1 MKCANCKKDAMYE
14 YKITTDKSVFYC
26 GNDLPAFLDARK
38 KAGLLTLTPK
48 NSESLT
54 SALDVLS
61 TPTPEA
67 PVVEE
72 PKPVKKA
79 TKKTEK

>member
-1 MKCANCKKDAMYE
+1 MKCANCNKDAMYE

-26 GNDLPAFLDARK
+26 GSDLPAFLEARK
-38 KAGLLTLTPK
+38 KAGLLTLTSK

-67 PVVEE
+67 PIVED
-72 PKPVKKA
+72 PSLIKKA
-79 TKKTEK
+79 AKKTTK